1 MAHSGWYRHLFWGFF
16 TSICKLGV
24 NRRCS
29 IRCDRSRFEKLT
41 NDIWITVLGLG
52 FISFLIRISGFILAS
67 HLPKHGAWAR
77 GLDALP
83 GCLIVSLVTLMMIYG
98 SALEWI
104 TGTIVLVISAITGK
118 PNVAMFCGIA
128 LIAVLRHLGP

>member
-1 MAHSGWYRHLFWGFF
+1 M
-16 TSICKLGV
+16 
-24 NRRCS
+24 
-29 IRCDRSRFEKLT
+29 T
-41 NDIWITVLGLG
+41 NQIWITGFGLGL
-52 FISFLIRISGFILAS
+52 ISFLIRISGFILAS
-67 HLPKHGAWAR
+67 HLPKNGAWAR

-104 TGTIVLVISAITGK
+104 TGIIVLVMSAITRK

-128 LIAVLRHLGP
+128 VIAGLRQVGS